1 MKLKL
6 LEQGWL
12 FERDGYLFDFP
23 TWKETG
29 MKKFDV
35 MKNMKSRL
43 GKLQSNSRD
52 MQPHLYFINHSWLKL
67 ENIKSS

>member
-1 MKLKL
+1 MVESRLSWIFQL

-12 FERDGYLFDFP
+12 FERDGYLFDYP

-29 MKKFDV
+29 MKKIDV
-35 MKNMKSRL
+35 MKNMKSRS

-52 MQPHLYFINHSWLKL
+52 MQPHWT
-67 ENIKSS
+67 KS